1 MPCRPGKVKCTFLYR
16 TFIGKRPGRPAI
28 DDTGAGNGCVATVT
42 ASVCGVGRA
51 NDREATGEH
60 QGGSNYTHQHG
71 RTLVLTE
78 RQLQMPSAS
87 STDGVSNPFVT
98 QLTFKPF
105 GPSYPLPINAP
116 KGVTARIKTMTSFF
130 KISTTAAITLT
141 AALSMTAGLA
151 FAGDNNVSA
160 DQILHALQPKPLTR
174 GLSIGPQADPT
185 EKAREIH
192 FVDTLRNRKTRS
204 LSTGEREEIAEIAS
218 TKPNIDLD
226 IQFDYNSAE
235 ISKTSM
241 PAVQEL
247 GKALSNANL
256 RGSTFV
262 VAGHTDAIG
271 SEGYNQDL
279 SERRAD
285 TIKRYLT
292 EKYGIAGTD
301 LVTVGYGKSKP
312 KDPNA
317 PMDPVNRRVQVVNMD
332 TNTASK

>member
-1 MPCRPGKVKCTFLYR
+1 
-16 TFIGKRPGRPAI
+16 
-28 DDTGAGNGCVATVT
+28 
-42 ASVCGVGRA
+42 
-51 NDREATGEH
+51 
-60 QGGSNYTHQHG
+60 
-71 RTLVLTE
+71 
-78 RQLQMPSAS
+78 
-87 STDGVSNPFVT
+87 
-98 QLTFKPF
+98 
-105 GPSYPLPINAP
+105 
-116 KGVTARIKTMTSFF
+116 MTSFF
-130 KISTTAAITLT
+130 KISTAAEITLG

-151 FAGDNNVSA
+151 LAGDNNISA

-174 GLSIGPQADPT
+174 GLSVGPQADPHDN
-185 EKAREIH
+185 AREIQ

-226 IQFDYNSAE
+226 IQFDYNSAD

-247 GKALSNANL
+247 GKALSNASL

-271 SEGYNQDL
+271 SDGYNQHL

-292 EKYGIAGTD
+292 EKYGINGTN

-317 PMDPVNRRVQVVNMD
+317 PMDPINRRVQVVNMD
-332 TNTASK
+332 SKTASK